1 MNRPITVGVNQER
14 AMRVILAACAAIAF
28 AGSAQ
33 AITVING
40 SFETGI
46 NPAGSTLLATGDAT
60 SLPGWTVLAQG
71 IDYVDN
77 SVWAASRGDRSLD
90 LSGLNR
96 GGITQR
102 ISGFTVGQRYRL
114 QVDVSANPFDPS
126 ARPKEK
132 RLLISTSMATPTVF
146 VYNLTDANTASAM
159 QYQTLSYEFVAGRVT
174 QGFTLASLMQN
185 EYGVV
190 IDNVRISAV
199 PEPGAWFML
208 CAGLALVGA
217 SLRRRGAVAV
227 VTA

>member
-1 MNRPITVGVNQER
+1 
-14 AMRVILAACAAIAF
+14 MRVIFAACAAIAF

-33 AITVING
+33 AVTVING

-77 SVWAASRGDRSLD
+77 SVWAASQGNRSLD
-90 LSGLNR
+90 LSGLVS

-102 ISGFTVGQRYRL
+102 IAGFTIGQRYRL
-114 QVDVSANPFDPS
+114 RVDVSANPFDP
-126 ARPKEK
+126 APRPKDK
-132 RLLISTSMATPTVF
+132 RLLISTSMATPTTF
-146 VYNLTDANTASAM
+146 VYSLTNANTISNM
-159 QYQTLSYEFVAGRVT
+159 RYETFSYEFVAGRVS
-174 QGFTLASLMQN
+174 QVFQLRSLMQN
-185 EYGVV
+185 QYGVV

-217 SLRRRGAVAV
+217 SLRRRGAVAI